1 MFQTP
6 KKEKTPVATTPDSPT
21 EPFSGYPTPLGS
33 PVTSMGF
40 QGKPPYSPSMEP
52 GNTVIAIREPF
63 DSARRIIYNKAKQ
76 PATTGYTELHKDEA
90 YYDDPDPTMSI
101 YIYDYTGER
110 KGYGPGFPKENLF
123 HARGGPSSKEGG
135 KRRSKRRRSKRRRSK
150 RRRSKSKRRRRS
162 H

>member
-1 MFQTP
+1 MIQTP
-6 KKEKTPVATTPDSPT
+6 KKGENSVVNTPDSPT
-21 EPFSGYPTPLGS
+21 EPFSGYPTPVGTPMTTKQVL
-33 PVTSMGF
+33 
-40 QGKPPYSPSMEP
+40 QQIPYSPSMEP

-63 DSARRIIYNKAKQ
+63 DSARRIIYNEAGQ
-76 PATTGYTELHKDEA
+76 PATSGYTELHKDGA
-90 YYDDPDPTMSI
+90 YYDDPNPRLSI

-110 KGYGPGFPKENLF
+110 KSYGPGFPKENLF
-123 HARGGPSSKEGG
+123 SKEGG